1 MRHSLYLSAASI
13 SIRHLALARQ
23 SIEVDTGGRC
33 HQTIGNMQ
41 LAASALVFFMCAFL
55 GLWPL
60 AFLYALLRHAFVKR
74 WRRVGQVALLLPLWT
89 IAASVGLI
97 QLSPL
102 LALLDGKDAT
112 RSPFVAVTA
121 LGFALCCATAAWAL
135 LLRTFDRRQPPPGP
149 IERPAS

>member
-1 MRHSLYLSAASI
+1 MQIAAS
-13 SIRHLALARQ
+13 
-23 SIEVDTGGRC
+23 T
-33 HQTIGNMQ
+33 
-41 LAASALVFFMCAFL
+41 LVFFLTAFL

-60 AFLYALLRHAFVKR
+60 AFLFAVLRHGFARR
-74 WRRVGQVALLLPLWT
+74 WLRAGQAALLLPLWT

-135 LLRTFDRRQPPPGP
+135 LRRTFDTQQPPPGSTKMDA
-149 IERPAS
+149 ESRLSRAAGVR